1 MRREKVLRRQS
12 GPPPLAYKEL
22 MRAYLD
28 WADSADIEKWN
39 RLSKA
44 SITRRLKELGYGR
57 G

>member
-28 WADSADIEKWN
+28 WADCQHREVEPPLEGLDHPP
-39 RLSKA
+39 
-44 SITRRLKELGYGR
+44 TELGYGR